1 MNTNTIL
8 PAKKKKIDP
17 HEINHNLKELIL
29 KKILPWS
36 DFVRGFLV
44 VESEIK
50 LKLLVR
56 ENGVR
61 VLGEEETKPTM
72 AIELLEAK
80 L

>member
-1 MNTNTIL
+1 M
-8 PAKKKKIDP
+8 
-17 HEINHNLKELIL
+17 
-29 KKILPWS
+29 
-36 DFVRGFLV
+36 RGFLV

-50 LKLLVR
+50 LKLWVR

>member
-1 MNTNTIL
+1 MNTDTIL
-8 PAKKKKIDP
+8 PAKNKDP
-17 HEINHNLKELIL
+17 HEINHNLKELVL
-29 KKILPWS
+29 KIFLPWS

-50 LKLLVR
+50 LKLWVR

>member
-1 MNTNTIL
+1 M
-8 PAKKKKIDP
+8 
-17 HEINHNLKELIL
+17 
-29 KKILPWS
+29 
-36 DFVRGFLV
+36 RGFLV

>member
-1 MNTNTIL
+1 MNTDTIL
-8 PAKKKKIDP
+8 PAKNKDL
-17 HEINHNLKELIL
+17 HEINHNLKELVL
-29 KKILPWS
+29 KIFLPWS

-61 VLGEEETKPTM
+61 VLGEQETKPTIAM
-72 AIELLEAK
+72 ELLEAK